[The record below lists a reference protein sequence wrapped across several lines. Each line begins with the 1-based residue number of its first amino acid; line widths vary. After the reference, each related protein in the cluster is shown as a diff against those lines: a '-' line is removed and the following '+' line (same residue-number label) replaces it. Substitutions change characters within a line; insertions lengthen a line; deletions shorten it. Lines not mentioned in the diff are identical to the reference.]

1 MNSNDFLTMFLNAQ
15 IWLVVK
21 LFVILALLIYLIF
34 AIVIIRQVDLMT
46 KAINFSLDGIL
57 KIIAVIH
64 FVGAIVIFLVAL
76 IVL

>member
-1 MNSNDFLTMFLNAQ
+1 MFLNAQ